1 MAKEDCMPK
10 SREIMTINPVA
21 CRVTDPIVGVA
32 DTMRKEDIGSLPVI
46 DDREQR
52 LVGMVTDR
60 DIVVKIVAA
69 GSDVRAAMVKD
80 AMTPNPVSVR
90 EDDDVDE
97 AVHVMSQ
104 RQIRRLPVVNA
115 SGKLVGIISQADI
128 ATRSRQDRTTGEL
141 VEAISERG

>member
-1 MAKEDCMPK
+1 MPK
-10 SREIMTINPVA
+10 SREIMTANPVA
-21 CRVTDPIVGVA
+21 CRGNDPIVSVA
-32 DTMRKEDIGSLPVI
+32 DTMRKQDIGSLPVI

-69 GSDVRAAMVKD
+69 GTDVRSAKVKD

-97 AVHVMSQ
+97 AVQVMSQ
-104 RQIRRLPVVNA
+104 RQIRRLPVVDA

-128 ATRSRQDRTTGEL
+128 ATRAHQDRTTGEL